1 MEEINV
7 FLKQFCGRINEMTP
21 EEIKAHDEEN
31 AFLTDCVEKIKD
43 LEAQLDSFIKDQQ
56 PPTT

>member
-1 MEEINV
+1 MMNVNKEIEEMIDR
-7 FLKQFCGRINEMTP
+7 LT
-21 EEIKAHDEEN
+21 EEN